1 MDKNFYSWIP
11 ILSRKL
17 VIGEKLF
24 CDADINNFEKLF
36 ISNKMLLSDRRF
48 DRLFNRKH
56 KVSYGRINFRECE
69 ECGEKILHLSLN
81 VLNWKGEILVDGD
94 AWIHESGLTKYK
106 VSYPENDCLER
117 VLHILVRDALHS
129 HVHHSSDLPLPPI
142 EAKNGDEA
150 KKSILFEYLRKFV
163 EYKRMIGKVRLKD
176 AIEDIARAR
185 GEIVYANSFYDTFRE
200 RLADCSDLVSSF
212 KSFDKSFMIL
222 EKRLSDR
229 LHLVPPYI
237 LVSLSALILFLSLFR
252 ESERF
257 PQWII
262 PLKTISLYWYWPVYA
277 FLLTIFLYFITE
289 AVIIWFFR
297 VR

>member
-1 MDKNFYSWIP
+1 MGKNFYGWIP

-17 VIGEKLF
+17 IIGEKLF
-24 CDADINNFEKLF
+24 CHADINNFEKLF
-36 ISNKMLLSDRRF
+36 IPSKVLLSDRRF
-48 DRLFNRKH
+48 DRLFRRKH
-56 KVSYGRINFRECE
+56 KVSYEKMNFEHCE
-69 ECGEKILHLSLN
+69 ECEEKILHLSLS
-81 VLNWKGEILVDGD
+81 VSNWKEEKLVEGD

-106 VSYPENDCLER
+106 VYYPENDCLER
-117 VLHILVRDALHS
+117 VLHILVRDAFHS

-142 EAKNGDEA
+142 EAENGDVA

-176 AIEDIARAR
+176 AMEDIARAR
-185 GEIVYANSFYDTFRE
+185 GEIVYANSFYETSRKKLTD
-200 RLADCSDLVSSF
+200 LSDLVSSF
-212 KSFDKSFMIL
+212 KSFDKSFMLL

-237 LVSLSALILFLSLFR
+237 LVSLSALLLFVSLFSVP
-252 ESERF
+252 EQL
-257 PQWII
+257 PQWNI

-277 FLLTIFLYFITE
+277 LLLTLFLYFITE
-289 AVIIWFFR
+289 AVTIWFFR